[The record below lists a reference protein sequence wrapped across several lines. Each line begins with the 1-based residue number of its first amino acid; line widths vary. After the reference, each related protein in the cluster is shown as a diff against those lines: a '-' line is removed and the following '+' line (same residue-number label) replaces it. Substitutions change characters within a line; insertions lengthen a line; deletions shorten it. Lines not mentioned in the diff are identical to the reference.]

1 MQRSDEKQNCQEF
14 KDVGDA
20 LSFLFRS
27 ASGKRLSNVEATK
40 LFNVVS
46 EWFKKAPG
54 YKKPVYT
61 AIETDAHAH
70 RLLTELRDNSFRS
83 LGEGEQYW
91 VKGSNGSSEWLMKVS
106 DIRDLLIKTYPQMA
120 FLGKN
125 K

>member
-1 MQRSDEKQNCQEF
+1 MQGNSEKQNCQEF

-27 ASGKRLSNVEATK
+27 AKGKQLSRAEVVK
-40 LFNVVS
+40 VFNIVS

-61 AIETDAHAH
+61 AVETDAHAH
-70 RLLTELRDNSFRS
+70 RLLTELREHSFRS
-83 LGEGEQYW
+83 LGAGEQYW
-91 VKGSNGSSEWLMKVS
+91 VKGSNGSSEWLVKVS

-120 FLGKN
+120 CLGKN